1 MYLNSRNENHRIFD
15 VPVVIFT
22 YIYILYIVIVVTDT
36 SSSSGVNLLWNIHPA
51 AFLAVPA
58 VLCILLITLIVYFFW
73 RKMKTSQKKRR
84 EKERIRN
91 YLGDNLSAQPLTEDS
106 SIEVRVIL
114 AGQHRSE
121 VISASESDL

>member
-1 MYLNSRNENHRIFD
+1 M
-15 VPVVIFT
+15 
-22 YIYILYIVIVVTDT
+22 YILYIVIVVTDT